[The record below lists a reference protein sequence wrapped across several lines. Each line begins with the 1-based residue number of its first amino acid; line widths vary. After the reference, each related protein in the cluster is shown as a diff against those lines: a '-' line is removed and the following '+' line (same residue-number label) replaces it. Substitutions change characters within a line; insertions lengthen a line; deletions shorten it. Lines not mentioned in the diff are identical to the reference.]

1 MDVSDWLTAA
11 DTINLVH
18 CLHSK
23 AHEASRLDCL
33 ANVPARL
40 TECRAALQKSL
51 VVALQD
57 AAEFK
62 GMDEL
67 TMNCCK
73 ELEVHLQTPA
83 VFLPSVGCMM

>member
-11 DTINLVH
+11 DTINVVD

-23 AHEASRLDCL
+23 APEASRLDCL
-33 ANVPARL
+33 ATVPAKL
-40 TECRAALQKSL
+40 TELREVLQKKL

-67 TMNCCK
+67 IMSCCK
-73 ELEVHLQTPA
+73 ELEVRL
-83 VFLPSVGCMM
+83 